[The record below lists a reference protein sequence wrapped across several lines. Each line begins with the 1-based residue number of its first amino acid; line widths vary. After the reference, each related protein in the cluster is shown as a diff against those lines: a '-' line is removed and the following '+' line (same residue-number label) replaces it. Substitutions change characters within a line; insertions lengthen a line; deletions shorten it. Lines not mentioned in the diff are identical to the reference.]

1 MRSAQENIFIEFV
14 VTVQHLRLGMLRI
27 PRCLD
32 HPRNMSNNQ
41 SVNKFLPEFHS
52 YFMGAE

>member
-41 SVNKFLPEFHS
+41 SVNKLLPEFHS